1 MNNDRSDF
9 DAELSAL
16 RLATERVTNGLRQ
29 MLDVQA
35 THTVLLQAILDA
47 ATAPIEPEQELTETL
62 GQMLLALSEQSKI
75 LAQINAALT
84 EPVSK
89 IETPWPGSNRC

>member
-16 RLATERVTNGLRQ
+16 CLATERVTNGLRQ

-35 THTVLLQAILDA
+35 THTVLI
-47 ATAPIEPEQELTETL
+47 
-62 GQMLLALSEQSKI
+62 
-75 LAQINAALT
+75 
-84 EPVSK
+84 
-89 IETPWPGSNRC
+89 